1 MTEDQLEGARRL
13 DQGVLA
19 NIYDQY
25 SPGLYRYAMRLLGD
39 PYLAEDCVSDTF
51 SRFLKALKAG
61 KGPKDYLQAYLYRI
75 AHNWITD
82 QYRRQPEPPLMLDE
96 ELSSSEEM
104 QVTEQVDERIK
115 QERVRSALRLLTSEQ
130 RQVIVL
136 KYLEGWKNEEV
147 AVALQKPVGAVKA
160 LQHRALAALRRILVL
175 AEADNG

>member
-1 MTEDQLEGARRL
+1 MTEDQLEGARRF